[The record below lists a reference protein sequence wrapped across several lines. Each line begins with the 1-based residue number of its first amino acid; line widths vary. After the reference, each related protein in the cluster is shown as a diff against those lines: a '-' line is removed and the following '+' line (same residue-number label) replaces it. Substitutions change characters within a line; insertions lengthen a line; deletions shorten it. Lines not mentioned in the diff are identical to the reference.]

1 MLGSWEC
8 RGLNGQK
15 LISEERFFVFCF
27 FLACGIL
34 VPDQGWNPQPC
45 IERWIL
51 NHWSTREFS
60 FLMKVDADKATLSC
74 LFWGVINEEIGV

>member
-1 MLGSWEC
+1 MDRSLFLRKGF
-8 RGLNGQK
+8 L
-15 LISEERFFVFCF
+15 FFGF

-60 FLMKVDADKATLSC
+60 FLMKVDAEKATLSC